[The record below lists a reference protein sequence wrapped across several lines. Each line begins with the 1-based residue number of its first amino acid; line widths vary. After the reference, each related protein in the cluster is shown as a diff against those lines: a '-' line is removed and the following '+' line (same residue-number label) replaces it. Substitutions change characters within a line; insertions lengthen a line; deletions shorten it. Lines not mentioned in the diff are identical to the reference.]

1 MCCPR
6 AAAGAVRA
14 LPLRQFACSTLSG
27 ASRHEVLLRLLPAR
41 SQSLK
46 EGDVV
51 ALRGY
56 KRLFK
61 LNGVVATIVRYL
73 PARRRWRVWLESCPY
88 PDGGSGFKNV
98 KRCRLVRNTADDTSD
113 GTPELVSGSSGDE
126 SEGDSDDEPHDHC

>member
-1 MCCPR
+1 M
-6 AAAGAVRA
+6 
-14 LPLRQFACSTLSG
+14 
-27 ASRHEVLLRLLPAR
+27 
-41 SQSLK
+41 
-46 EGDVV
+46 V

-56 KRLFK
+56 KKLVK

-113 GTPELVSGSSGDE
+113 GTPESVCGMEVDRMIACGQSRASCVPSAPGLSSALDTLAPQHLCAHSAYCASCLARGYI
-126 SEGDSDDEPHDHC
+126 PMT